1 MSSIFDYFF
10 PPKCC
15 ACDCVGW
22 HLCEYCRHDLADRL
36 IDGPVDLLKDPYT
49 GKKLLTLTSCKP
61 SPLLRRVL
69 HAFKYTYT
77 EELLDV
83 LGKLLVARLKQ
94 FKLSPKLQIVPVPLH
109 TSRIRERGFNQSY
122 LLAKYISKC
131 TDFKVANILERTR
144 GTFPQAQLSRSDRV
158 KNVQGAFAL
167 KKPDMRA
174 PQGILLLD
182 DVITT
187 GSTTSECQRVLYGA
201 GAKLIVN
208 VALTHGL

>member
-1 MSSIFDYFF
+1 MNSIFDYFF

-15 ACDCVGW
+15 VCDCTGW
-22 HLCEYCRHDLADRL
+22 HLCEHCRRDLAEHL
-36 IDGPVDLLKDPYT
+36 IDGPVDFLKDPYT
-49 GKKLLTLTSCKP
+49 GSKQLTLTSCKP
-61 SPLLRRVL
+61 NPLLRHVL

-131 TDFKVANILERTR
+131 TDFKVADILERTR
-144 GTFPQAQLSRSDRV
+144 CTFPQAQLSKSDRLN
-158 KNVQGAFAL
+158 NVQGAFSL
-167 KKPDMRA
+167 KKPGTRA

-187 GSTTSECQRVLYGA
+187 GSTTSECQRVLSDA
-201 GAKLIVN
+201 GAQLIVN